1 MALRSFA
8 DGALFAEVYGQGQPR
23 VIALHGWGRRGA
35 DFRQSLH
42 DFPALAPDLPG
53 FGASPIPD
61 SVMGADG
68 YADIVAQM
76 LDDFDESP
84 VLVGHS
90 FGGRVAVC
98 LAAKFPEKVGPLVLT
113 GVPLLR
119 RTNMKK
125 PALSYRILRG
135 LNKAG
140 VVSDE
145 RMEIERRKRGSVDY
159 KAVTGVMREILVKIV
174 NESYETQLRQIR
186 SSVVLLWGSDDSQV
200 PVAIAREAADL
211 IEDVDLEVLDGV
223 GHHVPVEAPDALRR
237 AVDLAVS

>member
-8 DGALFAEVYGQGQPR
+8 DGALFAEVFGQGQPR

-61 SVMGADG
+61 SVIGADG

-98 LAAKFPEKVGPLVLT
+98 LAAKFPEKVGPLVE
-113 GVPLLR
+113 
-119 RTNMKK
+119 
-125 PALSYRILRG
+125 G
-135 LNKAG
+135 LNKTLDQWASG
-140 VVSDE
+140 RTFNKDGTKSFVDE
-145 RMEIERRKRGSVDY
+145 MAK
-159 KAVTGVMREILVKIV
+159 
-174 NESYETQLRQIR
+174 
-186 SSVVLLWGSDDSQV
+186 LLAEWEKG
-200 PVAIAREAADL
+200 E
-211 IEDVDLEVLDGV
+211 G
-223 GHHVPVEAPDALRR
+223 
-237 AVDLAVS
+237 